1 MGGGREEMN
10 PFNELR
16 AGLCALAK
24 RSVGVMGACANEE
37 STKLYLALPMIG
49 LLGYD
54 YSNPYEVYPEHAAHF
69 EPNQPNKVDLAIM
82 RDGNP
87 VIAIECKKVGSDLVE
102 PRAQLRAYYNAL
114 PTMKLAI
121 LTNGIV
127 FDFFVDSMEPNAMDE
142 EPFLTLDLDTVSR
155 NGVGDEVL
163 ETLIHL
169 TKDNFNPETV
179 AEMAHIHLCK
189 KRLRT
194 LLIEEAKT
202 PSEEFCRFFLHKA
215 GLKNVRKGAIE
226 RHYGPLI
233 KNAFEEALVL
243 PVVQKMRAEAGP
255 EGKFNSVNLHQIG
268 QRIVTTERELAIVNY
283 VRRRLA
289 FLVSEDALF
298 NAIDQIEY
306 KDYLGKL
313 AVYYNNER
321 NGRLFDYVEGGDGIN
336 KFIFPAPFGEI
347 VTNNTL
353 DIDEPLKATFTA
365 RVREMGPLQLIGRLA
380 QIA

>member
-1 MGGGREEMN
+1 MN

-24 RSVGVMGACANEE
+24 RSVGVMAACANEE
-37 STKLYLALPMIG
+37 STKLYLALPLVG

-54 YSNPYEVYPEHAAHF
+54 YSNPYEVYPEHAADAAA
-69 EPNQPNKVDLAIM
+69 KSYKIDLAIM
-82 RDGNP
+82 REGNA
-87 VIAIECKKVGSDLVE
+87 VVGLECKRVGADLVE
-102 PRAQLRAYYNAL
+102 PRAELRAYYDAV
-114 PTMKLAI
+114 PTVKLGI

-127 FDFFVDSMEPNAMDE
+127 FEFFVDSVVPNAMDE
-142 EPFLTLDLDTVSR
+142 EPFLVLDLETVSR
-155 NGVGDEVL
+155 NGVSDELL

-169 TKDNFNPETV
+169 TKQNFNPETI

-189 KRLRT
+189 KRLRS
-194 LLIEEAKT
+194 LLIAEANA
-202 PSEEFCRFFLHKA
+202 PSEEFCRFVLQRA
-215 GLKNVRKGAIE
+215 GLKNVRKGTIE

-243 PVVQKMRAEAGP
+243 PIVQKLRSEAGP
-255 EGKFNSVNLHQIG
+255 EGKFNAVNLHQIG
-268 QRIVTTERELAIVNY
+268 QRIVTTERELAIVAY

-289 FLVSEDALF
+289 FLVSEDVLY
-298 NAIDQIEY
+298 NAIDQIDY
-306 KDYLGKL
+306 KDFLGKL
-313 AVYYNNER
+313 CVFYNNER
-321 NGRLFDYVEGGDGIN
+321 NGRLFDYVEANDGIN

-347 VTNNTL
+347 VTNNLL